1 MEVEVKL
8 RLKHSK
14 DHHQLL
20 TLLSPFYIKTLHQHN
35 LFFDTPTSSLS
46 SQRAF
51 LRLQFLDKDTRCF
64 ISLKAKPTLINGVS
78 RVEEDGEEVDPLM
91 AKDCVQNPMKLFDLK
106 SRVVKRV
113 IEEFGVETKIGW
125 VCLGGFEN
133 VREVYE
139 WRGLK
144 LVVDETRYEFG
155 TRYEVECET
164 EDPEKV
170 KRLLK
175 EFLNE
180 NGIEY
185 DYSEKSKFAIFQAG
199 NSTPS

>member
-8 RLKHSK
+8 RLKHSTA
-14 DHHQLL
+14 HHQVI
-20 TLLSPFYIKTLHQHN
+20 TLLSPFHLKTLHQHN

-46 SQRAF
+46 SQRTV
-51 LRLQFLDKDTRCF
+51 LRLRFLDKDTRC
-64 ISLKAKPTLINGVS
+64 IVSLKSKPTLINGVS
-78 RVEEDGEEVDPLM
+78 RVEEDEEELDPVL
-91 AKDCVQNPMKLFDLK
+91 AKDCVQNPLKLFDLD

-113 IEEFGVETKIGW
+113 KEEFGVESEMGL

-139 WRGLK
+139 WKGLK
-144 LVVDETRYEFG
+144 LEVDETKYEFG
-155 TRYEVECET
+155 ISYEVECES
-164 EDPEKV
+164 EDPEGV
-170 KRLLK
+170 KRLLE

-185 DYSEKSKFAIFQAG
+185 EYSEKSKFAVFRAG
-199 NSTPS
+199 KLP

>member
-8 RLKHSK
+8 RLKHATA
-14 DHHQLL
+14 HHQVI
-20 TLLSPFYIKTLHQHN
+20 TLLAPFHLKTLHQHN

-46 SQRAF
+46 SQRTV
-51 LRLQFLDKDTRCF
+51 LRLRFLDKDTCC
-64 ISLKAKPTLINGVS
+64 IVSLKSKPTLINGVS
-78 RVEEDGEEVDPLM
+78 RVEEDEEELDPVL
-91 AKDCVQNPMKLFDLK
+91 AKDCVQNPLKLFDLD

-113 IEEFGVETKIGW
+113 KEEFGVESEMGL

-139 WRGLK
+139 WKGLK
-144 LVVDETRYEFG
+144 LEVDETKYEFG
-155 TRYEVECET
+155 ISYEVECESD
-164 EDPEKV
+164 DPEGV
-170 KRLLK
+170 KRLLE

-185 DYSEKSKFAIFQAG
+185 EYSEKSKFAVFRAG
-199 NSTPS
+199 KLP

>member
-8 RLKHSK
+8 RLKHST

-78 RVEEDGEEVDPLM
+78 RVEEDGEEVDP
-91 AKDCVQNPMKLFDLK
+91 
-106 SRVVKRV
+106 
-113 IEEFGVETKIGW
+113 KIGW

-155 TRYEVECET
+155 TRYEVECEN

-180 NGIEY
+180 NGIKY

-199 NSTPS
+199 NSTPP